1 MNTPDLASPLPMVP
15 LSITV
20 LSLFPGMF
28 PGPLAEGL
36 VGQALG
42 RGVWTLRTLDIRSFA
57 PDPHGSVDAPCFGGG
72 PGMLLRADVVGRAC
86 DGALEGLVAPRLLSF
101 TPRGTPLRLEH
112 LQTWAQEKRPLV
124 LLCGRYEGVDQR
136 VVDHY
141 GFEEI
146 SLGDFV
152 LMGGELPA
160 MVVIEGCVR
169 LLEGV
174 LGNQGSTSVESFAHG
189 LLEYPQYTR
198 PRVWQDREVPGVLL
212 SGNHS
217 AIEKWRQEASEKIT
231 QLRRPDLW
239 TLKQSRSI
247 QKKY

>member
-1 MNTPDLASPLPMVP
+1 
-15 LSITV
+15 
-20 LSLFPGMF
+20 
-28 PGPLAEGL
+28 
-36 VGQALG
+36 
-42 RGVWTLRTLDIRSFA
+42 
-57 PDPHGSVDAPCFGGG
+57 
-72 PGMLLRADVVGRAC
+72 
-86 DGALEGLVAPRLLSF
+86 
-101 TPRGTPLRLEH
+101 
-112 LQTWAQEKRPLV
+112 V

-174 LGNQGSTSVESFAHG
+174 LGNQESTRVESFAHG

-198 PRVWQDREVPGVLL
+198 PRIWQDREVPPVLL

-247 QKKY
+247 QKK